1 MWIPRKKKSFT
12 ETDSRRDRKPEQ
24 SYIIEDIQLV
34 AKHFPTKETAESL
47 VGEKF
52 FQTFHLVG
60 EKFFQ
65 MFQEHL

>member
-1 MWIPRKKKSFT
+1 MLRHLNISTECVNSQKKKKSFT

-34 AKHFPTKETAESL
+34 AKHFPTKKTAQS
-47 VGEKF
+47 
-52 FQTFHLVG
+52 LVG